1 MFEVKEAAE
10 RFLVEQGASS
20 KLHGSS
26 SSSSFAVRPF
36 ISSFQPSQDQMSFM
50 GTVSS
55 LLSIGEATSR
65 HQLA

>member
-1 MFEVKEAAE
+1 MIPLRYYTVDRSQSAPFTVQEK
-10 RFLVEQGASS
+10 LVPSA
-20 KLHGSS
+20 LL
-26 SSSSFAVRPF
+26 
-36 ISSFQPSQDQMSFM
+36 ISCQDQMSFM